1 MPFHLLCRRK
11 CQTCFSFAMGCV
23 KPWFKHPECNISNT
37 SEGTEI
43 RAYLGGCIVYCDE
56 VDLNSVGASQEKPQS
71 ICKSY
76 QCRTDSCVAF
86 WSREAE
92 LSQSHSS
99 ISFSLLLLSKS
110 SQNPTQR
117 WATRLNKKSC
127 SHNLNGYSPHGRS
140 ISAAAMSDSNM
151 GKHESPQKNRRTITA
166 TLILLL

>member
-1 MPFHLLCRRK
+1 MQIVPFCYFHCRLGYKYQFHHKWVDCAFCFEPHLWLESQRSENKRGYFRMPFHLLCRRK

-43 RAYLGGCIVYCDE
+43 RAYLGGCVVHCVE

-76 QCRTDSCVAF
+76 QCRTDSCVAL

-99 ISFSLLLLSKS
+99 ISFFPSSSL
-110 SQNPTQR
+110 
-117 WATRLNKKSC
+117 
-127 SHNLNGYSPHGRS
+127 
-140 ISAAAMSDSNM
+140 
-151 GKHESPQKNRRTITA
+151 
-166 TLILLL
+166 